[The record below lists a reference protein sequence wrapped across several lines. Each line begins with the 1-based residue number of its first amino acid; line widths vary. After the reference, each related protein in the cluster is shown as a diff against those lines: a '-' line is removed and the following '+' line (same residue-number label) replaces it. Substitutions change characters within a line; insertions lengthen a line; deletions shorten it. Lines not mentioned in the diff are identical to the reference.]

1 MLMGIPSVIS
11 SQLIRILMEMGHGD
25 ELVIADAN
33 FPAHTIAKE
42 TTTQEVVL
50 CPGVGVPVLLDAIL
64 KLMPLD
70 YAVTQPVTCMAVPA
84 GQPTP
89 PIHGRYTEILAAHGY
104 SVEKMEFLPR
114 FDFYDRARKSYAIV
128 LTGETARFANV
139 IIKKGVVTDPV

>member
-1 MLMGIPSVIS
+1 MLLGIPRVIS

-33 FPAHTIAKE
+33 FPAHAIAKD
-42 TTTQEVVL
+42 TVTQEVVS
-50 CPGVGVPVLLDAIL
+50 CPGVGTPELVDAVL

-70 YAVTQPVTCMAVPA
+70 YATDRPVTGMAVPA
-84 GQPTP
+84 GQDTP
-89 PIHGRYTEILAAHGY
+89 PIHGRYADILTAHGY

-114 FDFYDRARKSYAIV
+114 FDFYDRACKSYAIV

-139 IIKKGVVTDPV
+139 IIKKGVITDPV